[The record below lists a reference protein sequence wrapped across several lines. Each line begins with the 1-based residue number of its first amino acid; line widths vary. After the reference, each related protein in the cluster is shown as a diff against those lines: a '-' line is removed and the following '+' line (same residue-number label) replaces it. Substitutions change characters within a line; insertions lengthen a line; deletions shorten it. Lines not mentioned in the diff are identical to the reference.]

1 MGGRKTSV
9 FRSGSLSDVN
19 VAHNLRKNVRKARS
33 ERPISGNCASIGFP
47 VAQWRLMTQRLVLTP
62 QRGVQRA
69 VGDVRVLVEEREV
82 LAESFSSTFSEHLPL
97 FVKLLFTM
105 GGIDSGL
112 TFSVADFHLAEDLLQ
127 SRISPR

>member
-1 MGGRKTSV
+1 
-9 FRSGSLSDVN
+9 
-19 VAHNLRKNVRKARS
+19 
-33 ERPISGNCASIGFP
+33 
-47 VAQWRLMTQRLVLTP
+47 MTQRLVLTP

-82 LAESFSSTFSEHLPL
+82 LAESFSSTFSEHMPL

-112 TFSVADFHLAEDLLQ
+112 TFSMADFHPAEDLLQ